1 MIPAAPREVAR
12 RGRRYAVLELWRYY
26 RILCRRKWIVLAG
39 VAVCMLAAAGLV
51 FFTPATL
58 ESVSYVRQVTP
69 QTLGSTVLQEMQS
82 VRPELVQASVAR
94 HAASNVFRAYY
105 IGLLSNNEEYTRRVR
120 EALDREA
127 AQGAA
132 LAEDVVAI
140 KDFLERRAARPY
152 IFDRNQIEKLLNDY
166 TTVLPERESDLIRII
181 VKVPDNFVGADPSR
195 DGPEFAQAAA
205 FAAAIAFKYSY
216 KAKNYDPSEVRAYLE
231 RKVREARADLEAK
244 RAALENYKKSRGISD
259 LNAAAQVRLAR
270 LGDLDFQ
277 LRASQVQAREA
288 AQRVRAAQNELR
300 ALPLTREEQKTTGD
314 NTLWTTL
321 ATELARREQEL
332 ASMLTYRGENHPEVQ
347 ALRKSIE
354 ELKSSQAQ
362 EQRQRIVQRVEAINP
377 VHTQTL
383 DRFVQA
389 KVDSIAA
396 EARTSALAAVLP
408 QMKSELN
415 SFPEEEREVALRT
428 VEVQTAEQTF
438 ALLKNKLEEAR
449 IRENEPYR
457 AGDISIVGVID
468 PKPAT
473 SRKLQLALAL
483 PLSLLLAFAVVLLLD
498 YIDTTVRTPD
508 QVEDLL
514 GLPVV
519 TMVPLSKGPSLVK
532 GLPSP
537 GLRECYE
544 MLTAE
549 LWHLASQEAGK
560 GAILVAGAAPRA
572 GRSTTASNLAI
583 ALAGDGARVI
593 LVDADLRNPTQHV
606 LFGVDNSRGLANVL
620 SGGAALEDVA
630 VPTRVEG
637 LLLVPSGPLPDNP
650 IRLLRGEAMERFVAD
665 ASAVAD
671 FVVFD
676 SPAGAAFADATVLAA
691 VIKRTLLVQ
700 SAGVPPTGAEAE
712 FRMRLDQ
719 VGAEYLGVLFNRVRP
734 EEVRGPLGGR
744 SIYRSL
750 PPSPPAAGTVS
761 PTSPA
766 IPG

>member
-1 MIPAAPREVAR
+1 M
-12 RGRRYAVLELWRYY
+12 ELWRYY
-26 RILCRRKWIVLAG
+26 RILYRRKWIVLAG
-39 VAVCMLAAAGLV
+39 VLACMLAAVALIKL
-51 FFTPATL
+51 TPASL
-58 ESVSYVRQVTP
+58 ESTAYVRQVTP
-69 QTLGSTVLQEMQS
+69 QTLGSTVLQEMQNF
-82 VRPELVQASVAR
+82 RPELAQASVAR

-105 IGLLSNNEEYTRRVR
+105 IGLLSNNEDYTRRIR

-127 AQGAA
+127 EQGVAR
-132 LAEDVVAI
+132 AEDVVAI
-140 KDFLERRAARPY
+140 KEFLDRRAVRPY
-152 IFDRNQIEKLLNDY
+152 IFDKDQRDKLLNEY
-166 TTVLPERESDLIRII
+166 TAVLPERESDLIRIL
-181 VKVPDNFVGADPSR
+181 VKVPENFVGGDPSR
-195 DGPEFAQAAA
+195 DAPEFVQAAA

-216 KAKNYDPSEVRAYLE
+216 KDKNYDPSEVRAYLE

-244 RAALENYKKSRGISD
+244 RAELANFKKSRGISD
-259 LNAAAQVRLAR
+259 LVSAAQVRLGR
-270 LGDLDFQ
+270 LGELEFQ
-277 LRASQVQAREA
+277 YRVSQVQAREA
-288 AQRVRAAQNELR
+288 AQRVRAAQNELKI
-300 ALPLTREEQKTTGD
+300 LPLTREEQKTTGD
-314 NTLWTTL
+314 NALWTTL
-321 ATELARREQEL
+321 ATELARKEQEL

-347 ALRKSIE
+347 ALRRSIE
-354 ELKSSQAQ
+354 DLKATQAQ

-389 KVDSIAA
+389 KVESIAA
-396 EARTSALAAVLP
+396 EARAAALAGVIP
-408 QMKSELN
+408 QMKADMN
-415 SFPEEEREVALRT
+415 SFPEDEREVALRT

-457 AGDISIVGVID
+457 AGDISIIGVID

-519 TMVPLSKGPSLVK
+519 TMVPISRSPTLLKA
-532 GLPSP
+532 LPSS

-637 LLLVPSGPLPDNP
+637 LLLVPAGPQPDNP

-665 ASAVAD
+665 AAAVAD

-676 SPAGAAFADATVLAA
+676 SPAGASFADATVLAA
-691 VIKRTLLVQ
+691 IIKRTLLVQ
-700 SAGVPPTGAEAE
+700 SAGVAPSGAEAE

-734 EEVRGPLGGR
+734 EDVRGPLGGR

-750 PPSPPAAGTVS
+750 PPSPPPAGTVS

>member
-1 MIPAAPREVAR
+1 M
-12 RGRRYAVLELWRYY
+12 ELWRYY
-26 RILCRRKWIVLAG
+26 RILYRRKWVVLAG
-39 VAVCMLAAAGLV
+39 VLACMLAAAAIV
-51 FFTPATL
+51 FYTPASL
-58 ESVSYVRQVTP
+58 ESTAYVRQVTP
-69 QTLGSTVLQEMQS
+69 QTLGSTVLQEMQNF
-82 VRPELVQASVAR
+82 RPELAQASIAR

-105 IGLLSNNEEYTRRVR
+105 IGLLSNNDDYTRRVR

-127 AQGAA
+127 EQGVAR
-132 LAEDVVAI
+132 AEDVVAI
-140 KDFLERRAARPY
+140 KEFLERRAARPY
-152 IFDRNQIEKLLNDY
+152 IFDNDQRDKLLNEY
-166 TTVLPERESDLIRII
+166 TAVLPERESDLIRIY
-181 VKVPDNFVGADPSR
+181 VKVPENFVSGDPSR
-195 DGPEFAQAAA
+195 EAPEFVQSAA

-216 KAKNYDPSEVRAYLE
+216 KDKNYDPSEVRAYLE

-244 RAALENYKKSRGISD
+244 RTALAEYKKKRGISD
-259 LNAAAQVRLAR
+259 LTAAAQVRLGR
-270 LGDLDFQ
+270 LGELEFQ
-277 LRASQVQAREA
+277 HRVSQVQAREA

-300 ALPLTREEQKTTGD
+300 VLPLTREEQKVTGD

-321 ATELARREQEL
+321 ATELARKEQEL
-332 ASMLTYRGENHPEVQ
+332 ASMLSYRGENHPEVQ

-354 ELKSSQAQ
+354 DLKSAQAQ
-362 EQRQRIVQRVEAINP
+362 EQRQRIVQKVESINP

-389 KVDSIAA
+389 KVESIAA
-396 EARTSALAAVLP
+396 DARAAALAGVIP
-408 QMKSELN
+408 QMKAEMN
-415 SFPEEEREVALRT
+415 SFPEDEREVALLT
-428 VEVQTAEQTF
+428 AEVQTAEQTF
-438 ALLKNKLEEAR
+438 ALLKSKLEEAR

-457 AGDISIVGVID
+457 AGDISIIGVIE

-519 TMVPLSKGPSLVK
+519 TMVPISRSPSLVK

-572 GRSTTASNLAI
+572 GRSTTASNLAA

-593 LVDADLRNPTQHV
+593 LVDADLRNPTQHI
-606 LFGVDNSRGLANVL
+606 LFGVDNSKGLANVL

-637 LLLVPSGPLPDNP
+637 LLLVPSGPQPDNP
-650 IRLLRGEAMERFVAD
+650 IRLLRGEAMERFVED
-665 ASAVAD
+665 AAAVAD

-676 SPAGAAFADATVLAA
+676 SPAGASFADATVLAA
-691 VIKRTLLVQ
+691 IIKRTLLVQ
-700 SAGVPPTGAEAE
+700 SAGVAPSGAEAE

-734 EEVRGPLGGR
+734 EDVRGPLGGR

-750 PPSPPAAGTVS
+750 PPTPPPSGTVS

>member
-1 MIPAAPREVAR
+1 M
-12 RGRRYAVLELWRYY
+12 ELWRYY
-26 RILCRRKWIVLAG
+26 RILYRRKWIVLAG
-39 VAVCMLAAAGLV
+39 VLVCMLAAAALV
-51 FFTPATL
+51 FYTPATL

-69 QTLGSTVLQEMQS
+69 QTLGSTVLPEMQT
-82 VRPELVQASVAR
+82 VRPEIVQASVAR
-94 HAASNVFRAYY
+94 HAASSIFRAYY
-105 IGLLSNNEEYTRRVR
+105 IGLLGNNEDYVRRVR
-120 EALDREA
+120 DALDREA
-127 AQGAA
+127 EQGAA
-132 LAEDVVAI
+132 QAEDVVAI
-140 KDFLERRAARPY
+140 KEFLERRAARPY
-152 IFDRNQIEKLLNDY
+152 IFDRDQRDKLLNDY
-166 TTVLPERESDLIRII
+166 TIVLPERESDLIRIL
-181 VKVPDNFVGADPSR
+181 VKVPENFVGGDPSR

-205 FAAAIAFKYSY
+205 FAAAIAFKYSF

-231 RKVREARADLEAK
+231 RKVREARADMEAK
-244 RAALENYKKSRGISD
+244 RAALESYKKARGISD
-259 LNAAAQVRLAR
+259 LNAAAQVKLAR

-277 LRASQVQAREA
+277 SRAAQVQAREA

-300 ALPLTREEQKTTGD
+300 TLPLTREEQKTTGD
-314 NTLWTTL
+314 NSLWLTL
-321 ATELARREQEL
+321 ATELARKEQDL

-347 ALRKSIE
+347 ALRRSIE
-354 ELKSSQAQ
+354 DLKNAQAQ
-362 EQRQRIVQRVEAINP
+362 EQRQRIVQKVEAVNP
-377 VHTQTL
+377 VYSQAL

-389 KVDSIAA
+389 KVESIAA
-396 EARTSALAAVLP
+396 DARASALAGVIP
-408 QMKSELN
+408 QMRAELN
-415 SFPEEEREVALRT
+415 SFPEDERQIALMT

-438 ALLKNKLEEAR
+438 AQLRNKLEEAR

-457 AGDISIVGVID
+457 AGDISIIGVID

-519 TMVPLSKGPSLVK
+519 TMVPISKSPSLAK

-560 GAILVAGAAPRA
+560 GAILVAGAGPRA

-637 LLLVPSGPLPDNP
+637 LLLVPSGPQPDNP

-665 ASAVAD
+665 ASSVAD

-676 SPAGAAFADATVLAA
+676 SPAGALFADATVLAA

-700 SAGVPPTGAEAE
+700 SAGTAPTGAEAE

-734 EEVRGPLGGR
+734 EDVRGPFGGR

-750 PPSPPAAGTVS
+750 PPSAPPSGTVS